1 MPATLADLLD
11 RMAQLHAT
19 VVGDVMLDEYIVGRV
34 SRVSPEAPVLVVQ
47 RTETR
52 WVPGGAANVAK
63 NAAALGASATVIG
76 VTGADEG
83 ADRLREALAV
93 QSGLRSSLV
102 PDASRVTTRK
112 TRVVADHS
120 HQVLRID
127 DESTAPIGTE
137 VAAGIAEAVERDLA
151 GSDVLLISD
160 YRKGLLTPDSAAAL
174 VNLGR
179 ARGIPVVV
187 NAKPG
192 SAAWFAGA
200 TLLSLNRSELSAAV
214 GEPIPDV
221 ATAMRLANSARAQL
235 GVDALLATLGEQGQV
250 VASADGV
257 VHYEAPRVEAYDV
270 AGAGD
275 TVIATVALGVAALG
289 LAPTV
294 FQLAIATGAKVV
306 RHVGVAVPTAED
318 LAEIRTGPASSSG
331 SNSAQRV

>member
-76 VTGADEG
+76 VTGTDEG

-93 QSGLRSSLV
+93 QPGLRSALV
-102 PDASRVTTRK
+102 PDPARVTTRK

-127 DESTAPIGTE
+127 DESTEPISSD
-137 VAAGIAEAVERDLA
+137 VAAGVAAEVGQDLA

-160 YRKGLLTPDSAAAL
+160 YRKGLLTPESAAAL
-174 VNLGR
+174 VALGR
-179 ARGIPVVV
+179 ERGIPVVV

-200 TLLSLNRSELSAAV
+200 TLLSLNRSELSATV

-221 ATAMRLANSARAQL
+221 AAAERLVESARVTL

-250 VASADGV
+250 VADAQGV
-257 VHYEAPRVEAYDV
+257 HHYEAPRVEAYDV

-289 LAPTV
+289 LAPAV

-306 RHVGVAVPTAED
+306 RHVGVAVPTPED
-318 LAEIRTGPASSSG
+318 LAEIRTGPAG
-331 SNSAQRV
+331 STGPNPVQRV

>member
-83 ADRLREALAV
+83 ADRLQEALAV
-93 QSGLRSSLV
+93 QAGLRSSLV
-102 PDASRVTTRK
+102 PDPSRVTTRK

-127 DESTAPIGTE
+127 DESTAPIGSE
-137 VAAGIAEAVERDLA
+137 VATNIAAAVERDLA

-160 YRKGLLTPDSAAAL
+160 YRKGLLTPESAAAL
-174 VNLGR
+174 VSLGR
-179 ARGIPVVV
+179 ERGIPVVV

-200 TLLSLNRSELSAAV
+200 TLLSLNRSELSATV
-214 GEPIPDV
+214 GEPISDV
-221 ATAMRLANSARAQL
+221 ATAMRQAESARSRL
-235 GVDALLATLGEQGQV
+235 GVEALLATLGEQGQV
-250 VASADGV
+250 VASADAV

-318 LAEIRTGPASSSG
+318 LAEIRTGPAGSSG
-331 SNSAQRV
+331 SNSA

>member
-1 MPATLADLLD
+1 MPLPLADLLE

-47 RTETR
+47 RIETR

-83 ADRLREALAV
+83 ADRLREALAI
-93 QSGLRSSLV
+93 QPGLRSALV
-102 PDASRVTTRK
+102 PDPTRVTTRK

-127 DESTAPIGTE
+127 DESTNPIGSG
-137 VAAGIAEAVERDLA
+137 VADGVADAVGQDLA

-160 YRKGLLTPDSAAAL
+160 YRKGLLTPESAAAL
-174 VNLGR
+174 VILGR
-179 ARGIPVVV
+179 KRGVPVVV

-200 TLLSLNRSELSAAV
+200 TLLSLNRGELSATM

-221 ATAMRLANSARAQL
+221 DSAMRLAEAARASL
-235 GVDALLATLGEQGQV
+235 GVEALLATLGEQGQV
-250 VASADGV
+250 VAHAQGV
-257 VHYEAPRVEAYDV
+257 DYYEAPRVEAYDV

-289 LAPTV
+289 LAPAV

-306 RHVGVAVPTAED
+306 RHVGVAVPTPQD
-318 LAEIRTGPASSSG
+318 LAEIRTGPAGSSG
-331 SNSAQRV
+331 SGPAQRV